1 MELTF
6 KFNKEEAFMIAT
18 ALESETELL
27 LRNGEDEKS
36 YKVSKLKERFF
47 ELYNMGV
54 FNDDTFA
61 NI

>member
-6 KFNKEEAFMIAT
+6 KFNKEEAFLIAK
-18 ALESETELL
+18 ALETETEML

-36 YKVSKLKERFF
+36 YKVNSLKERFF
-47 ELYNMGV
+47 ELYNMRV
-54 FNDDTFA
+54 FDDDTFA